1 MSSTKR
7 YAKQQAKARQRRCLK
22 AQERLERQQ
31 QQAQRYIEALH
42 QALEDLEF
50 PDTLVAEIECRLRA
64 QQKLLG
70 KLFGLMFPTLFG
82 CRHTHELTRV
92 RGWDKNI
99 PGRLLSALPK
109 RSWLKRLR
117 RLGLEVLMSIW
128 RYVEDKSS
136 ATLSRW
142 QWRWIFDDTV
152 FRKYGDAL
160 GLVGHWWSGQHK
172 RVVMGID
179 GLLLLVVIGE
189 GKLLVPVDFAV
200 RRPDPKG
207 PGSRCRD
214 KLTWAQVML
223 DERLAAF
230 ARRGVALPA
239 PMVVADSWFGDSTL
253 MQHVA
258 TWHQGTLLVQ
268 GKTSYV
274 FTLRDGRRVKGR
286 DLIHEAHWPWRQ
298 SLQAPGCRYARLRA
312 LSPTYGEVTILLVD
326 EPGEERFYLLCL
338 STEISAPRL
347 LRAWKQRHGIEQ
359 VFRTLKHLLA
369 TEACQAHSEDAYYG
383 HLVLRLMAGFI
394 LFYTSRVIFKG
405 QVSMEEIVFSLK
417 HYWATVN
424 FEPLELYRIS
434 QRPER
439 KAA

>member
-1 MSSTKR
+1 MSPTQR
-7 YAKQQAKARQRRCLK
+7 YAKKQAKARQRRRLRT
-22 AQERLERQQ
+22 QERLGRQQ
-31 QQAQRYIEALH
+31 HQAQRYIEALY
-42 QALEDLEF
+42 QALEDLGLPE
-50 PDTLVAEIECRLRA
+50 TLVAEIEGRLRA

-82 CRHTHELTRV
+82 CRHAHELTRV

-117 RLGLEVLMSIW
+117 RLGLEVLISIW
-128 RYVEDKSS
+128 HYLEDKSP

-142 QWRWIFDDTV
+142 QWRWVFDDTV

-160 GLVGHWWSGQHK
+160 GLVGNWWSGQHK

-179 GLLLLVVIGE
+179 GLVLLVVIGD
-189 GKLLVPVDFAV
+189 GKLIVPLDFVV

-207 PGSRCRD
+207 PGSPCRD

-230 ARRGVALPA
+230 ARRSVNLPA
-239 PMVVADSWFGDSTL
+239 PMVVADSWFSDSTL
-253 MQHVA
+253 MRHVA
-258 TWHQGTLLVQ
+258 KWHQGILLVQ

-298 SLQAPGCRYARLRA
+298 SLQTPGCRYARLRA
-312 LSPTYGEVTILLVD
+312 VSPTYGKVTVILVD
-326 EPGEERFYLLCL
+326 EPGEDCFYLLCL
-338 STEISAPRL
+338 STSISAPRL
-347 LRAWKQRHGIEQ
+347 LRAWKQRHCIEQ

-369 TEACQAHSEDAYYG
+369 TEACQVHREDAYYG
-383 HLVLRLMAGFI
+383 HLVLRLMAGFV
-394 LFYTSRVIFKG
+394 LFYTSHVIFKG
-405 QVSMEEIVFSLK
+405 QVSMEEMVFTLK
-417 HYWATVN
+417 HYWAAVD
-424 FEPLELYRIS
+424 FEPLELYGLS
-434 QRPER
+434 QSPER